1 MRVELKEYLKN
12 NIMEIDKNKQLY
24 IDLLKEGLFPDW
36 AYIDEKG
43 IFHTKVN
50 DKEYFGM
57 NTNDLIKQI
66 GGTERFPQ

>member
-1 MRVELKEYLKN
+1 M
-12 NIMEIDKNKQLY
+12 IDKNKQLY

-57 NTNDLIKQI
+57 NTNDLIRQI
-66 GGTERFPQ
+66 CTK